1 LLALSAPECKPV
13 TPLDDV
19 RSPCDA
25 SGGHLPYCRATA
37 VTRVQNEDMTR
48 TERDD
53 VAEGIDLEPYGK
65 PAYTGRGQAG
75 DEVADAMT
83 ADLTEAFG
91 SDDPAAAFKPHREGP
106 RELIVGRLV
115 EDDDALESEHDDVTA
130 HDSGEDD
137 DLTAEEAALHYVDPE
152 NDPIPE

>member
-1 LLALSAPECKPV
+1 
-13 TPLDDV
+13 
-19 RSPCDA
+19 
-25 SGGHLPYCRATA
+25 
-37 VTRVQNEDMTR
+37 MTR

-53 VAEGIDLEPYGK
+53 AVEGTLLEPYGK

-83 ADLTEAFG
+83 AELAEEYG
-91 SDDPAAAFKPHREGP
+91 SDDPAAAFAPHREGF
-106 RELIVGRLV
+106 REVIVGRLV
-115 EDDDALESEHDDVTA
+115 EDDAALDSDHDDVTA
-130 HDSGEDD
+130 HDSGEDE

>member
-1 LLALSAPECKPV
+1 
-13 TPLDDV
+13 
-19 RSPCDA
+19 
-25 SGGHLPYCRATA
+25 
-37 VTRVQNEDMTR
+37 MTR
-48 TERDD
+48 TENEDAD
-53 VAEGIDLEPYGK
+53 ADEGIDLEPYGK

-83 ADLTEAFG
+83 ADLTEAYG
-91 SDDPAAAFKPHREGP
+91 SDDPAAAFTPHRDGP
-106 RELIVGRLV
+106 REVIVGRLV
-115 EDDDALESEHDDVTA
+115 EDDDALDSEHDDVTA

>member
-1 LLALSAPECKPV
+1 
-13 TPLDDV
+13 
-19 RSPCDA
+19 
-25 SGGHLPYCRATA
+25 
-37 VTRVQNEDMTR
+37 
-48 TERDD
+48 
-53 VAEGIDLEPYGK
+53 
-65 PAYTGRGQAG
+65 
-75 DEVADAMT
+75 MT

-106 RELIVGRLV
+106 REVIVGRLV
-115 EDDDALESEHDDVTA
+115 EDDDALDSEHDDVTA

>member
-1 LLALSAPECKPV
+1 
-13 TPLDDV
+13 
-19 RSPCDA
+19 
-25 SGGHLPYCRATA
+25 
-37 VTRVQNEDMTR
+37 MTR
-48 TERDD
+48 TENDD
-53 VAEGIDLEPYGK
+53 AGTGIDLEPYGK

-83 ADLTEAFG
+83 TDLTEAFG
-91 SDDPAAAFKPHREGP
+91 SDDPSRAFTPHREGS
-106 RELIVGRLV
+106 RETIVGRLV
-115 EDDDALESEHDDVTA
+115 EDDAALDSEHDDVTA